1 MEMEGSLALVDSQV
15 DQAERSLAQLSETP
29 KDTSEQQEEDTESLI
44 WALEEEVA
52 MLRSSQE
59 TIKELLSSIRAEL
72 TETRAGAE
80 SNVSTNVSFGA
91 NNSGFQVGTSSG
103 PISGIT
109 FGTR

>member
-1 MEMEGSLALVDSQV
+1 MTGSIALVDSQV
-15 DQAERSLAQLSETP
+15 FQAERSLAQLNQTQ
-29 KDTSEQQEEDTESLI
+29 KGTSDQQEEEDMESLL

-59 TIKELLSSIRAEL
+59 TLKELLSSIRAEL
-72 TETRAGAE
+72 AETRAGAE
-80 SNVSTNVSFGA
+80 SNVCTNVSFGA

-103 PISGIT
+103 PISGLT